1 MTIYILM
8 CWEERFNEDEIIAGF
23 RDFEDAYKRM
33 VSMASHDNE
42 VNNLR
47 HNEAFFKYGEEENL
61 ESRLYIEERSALV
74 DDDEGW
80 KVKYWIKEM
89 ELQ

>member
-1 MTIYILM
+1 MKIYILM
-8 CWEERFNEDEIIAGF
+8 CWEERFNKDEIISAF
-23 RDFEDAYKRM
+23 RAFEKAYERM

-61 ESRLYIEERSALV
+61 VSRLYIEERSALI
-74 DDDEGW
+74 DDEDGW
-80 KVKYWIKEM
+80 KTTYWIKEM